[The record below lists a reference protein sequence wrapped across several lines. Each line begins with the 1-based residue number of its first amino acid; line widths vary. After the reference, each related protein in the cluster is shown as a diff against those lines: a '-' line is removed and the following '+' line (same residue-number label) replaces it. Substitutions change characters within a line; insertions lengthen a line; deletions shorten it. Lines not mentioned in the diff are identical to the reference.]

1 MTYFEQEIYQ
11 YELQVRRITV
21 IGAHFLGFEMSWR
34 SSEATEVST
43 TAQVSPNQ
51 LDLSQ
56 IFQTFFDQKKLNK
69 SNGFSYNNVM
79 LKNCKHVFA
88 LV

>member
-69 SNGFSYNNVM
+69 SNGFS
-79 LKNCKHVFA
+79 
-88 LV
+88 